1 MEISLSGL
9 SHGHGRHGQELSH
22 SYFLH
27 INAHLYMGR
36 YLIVVV
42 TCVLVS
48 KSQSEIIGLRTRV
61 DQICHWE
68 RMRKLF
74 TDPLGVEDKIVMEE
88 PRVGVKNLH
97 LLLTSLDN
105 MRMTVSN
112 VANIVDTVEILKI
125 CSFQNSTLLY
135 FKTYSF
141 IILIK

>member
-1 MEISLSGL
+1 MVNNGL
-9 SHGHGRHGQELSH
+9 STVTWIFYSMNVLFSIPIMCQ
-22 SYFLH
+22 F
-27 INAHLYMGR
+27 HLFY
-36 YLIVVV
+36 I
-42 TCVLVS
+42 
-48 KSQSEIIGLRTRV
+48 
-61 DQICHWE
+61 
-68 RMRKLF
+68 LF

-135 FKTYSF
+135 F
-141 IILIK
+141 